1 MGLLENHVNNLSQL
15 YDCNCSD
22 KSNQKIRIKH
32 KNMNIYTKCKTCTK
46 RSKQSIESLKLKFPS
61 TYQLSNGNI
70 NKFILLLKRGVCP
83 CEYMHDQ
90 NKFNETEIPLI
101 EDHHSNL
108 NLKHSSKEDHKHAHK
123 VKNTF
128 NIKNIEEYRDLY
140 VQSDTAQLADT
151 FEQFRTLCLKEYK
164 LDPAYFCT
172 TPGLAFEACL
182 KMSKVELEL
191 LTDID
196 MVLMFEKGIRGGI
209 SQAIQ
214 RSASANNKYMP
225 NYSPKAPSTYLMYT
239 DANNLCGYAM
249 SKKLP
254 INNFKWCDAL
264 EMFTSDFIKNYD
276 KNSDTECLLKVD
288 IDYPKEL
295 HESHRDLP
303 FLFIKK
309 EKLLTTL
316 ENKEKYVVHITALK
330 QALLHGLEFKKV
342 HRVISFNQKAWL
354 KPDIEKKYRIKKKR

>member
-1 MGLLENHVNNLSQL
+1 MHV
-15 YDCNCSD
+15 
-22 KSNQKIRIKH
+22 
-32 KNMNIYTKCKTCTK
+32 
-46 RSKQSIESLKLKFPS
+46 
-61 TYQLSNGNI
+61 
-70 NKFILLLKRGVCP
+70 
-83 CEYMHDQ
+83 
-90 NKFNETEIPLI
+90 
-101 EDHHSNL
+101 
-108 NLKHSSKEDHKHAHK
+108 HK

-128 NIKNIEEYRDLY
+128 NIKNIREYHDLY

-225 NYSPKAPSTYLMYT
+225 NYNPKAPSTYLMYA
-239 DANNLCGYAM
+239 DANNLYRYGM
-249 SKKLP
+249 SKKRP
-254 INNFKWCDAL
+254 INDFKWCDAL

-276 KNSDTECLLKVD
+276 KIVIQIVYLK
-288 IDYPKEL
+288 
-295 HESHRDLP
+295 
-303 FLFIKK
+303 
-309 EKLLTTL
+309 
-316 ENKEKYVVHITALK
+316 
-330 QALLHGLEFKKV
+330 
-342 HRVISFNQKAWL
+342 
-354 KPDIEKKYRIKKKR
+354 